1 MRDIREMS
9 EMSKMNELILK
20 NTDFPRIDYG
30 EIYFTGKCNLKCFF
44 CIKDEMDEEVYDK
57 TLDDFTEWKG
67 FNDWIKFLKDN
78 RVPKIYLS
86 STSTE
91 PLLYRNLDK
100 LILHLQDNGFRVG
113 IRTNASI
120 KNCSKTLSL
129 CDEEISVSLQ
139 SLNPETFKKITK
151 RNLNFDIIETLK
163 NIKLKDNANMR
174 VSIVVNRYN
183 ESEIL
188 SILDTLKDIKTIKY
202 VQLRKVYKYN
212 EDDDFKED
220 FDAYQRVR
228 DLISSKYTKTGNFK
242 ESEIFDVNGLSVSM
256 WDVVFCR
263 ESIQSSGY
271 WTNGRM
277 TFNNLLV
284 PGYKEIDFE
293 TED

>member
-1 MRDIREMS
+1 MRDIREM
-9 EMSKMNELILK
+9 NESILK
-20 NTDFPRIDYG
+20 NTVGAIQRIDYG

-44 CIKDEMDEEVYDK
+44 CIKDEMDEEVYDR
-57 TLDDFTEWKG
+57 TLDDFNDWKG
-67 FNDWIKFLKDN
+67 FNDWIKFLKLN

-91 PLLYRNLDK
+91 PLLYRNIDK
-100 LILHLQDNGFRVG
+100 LIPYLQENGFSVG

-129 CDEEISVSLQ
+129 CDEGISVSLQ
-139 SLNPETFKKITK
+139 SLNPETFKKITN

-163 NIKLKDNANMR
+163 NIRLKENAHLR
-174 VSIVVNRYN
+174 VSVVVNRYN
-183 ESEIL
+183 ENEIL

-202 VQLRKVYKYN
+202 VQLRKVYKYK
-212 EDDDFKED
+212 EDSEFKED
-220 FDAYQRVR
+220 IDAYERVR
-228 DLISSKYTKTGNFK
+228 NLISSKFNKTGNFK
-242 ESEIFDVNGLSVSM
+242 ESEIFDVNGLSVSL

-271 WTNGRM
+271 WTNGTM

-284 PGYKEIDFE
+284 PGYKGIDFE
-293 TED
+293 MEG

>member
-9 EMSKMNELILK
+9 EFGAIQ
-20 NTDFPRIDYG
+20 RIDYG
-30 EIYFTGKCNLKCFF
+30 EIYFTGMCNLQCFF
-44 CIKDEMDEEVYDK
+44 CIKDEMDEEVYDR
-57 TLDDFTEWKG
+57 TLDDFNEWKG

-91 PLLYRNLDK
+91 PLLYRNLAN
-100 LILHLQDNGFRVG
+100 LIRYIQDNGFRVG

-120 KNCSKTLSL
+120 KNCSETLSL
-129 CDEEISVSLQ
+129 CDEEVSVSLQ

-163 NIKLKDNANMR
+163 SIKLKDSANMR

-183 ESEIL
+183 ENEIF

-212 EDDDFKED
+212 DTANDDFKED

-228 DLISSKYTKTGNFK
+228 DSISSKYKKTGNFK

-271 WTNGRM
+271 WTNGTM

-284 PGYKEIDFE
+284 PGYKEIDFDL
-293 TED
+293 ED

>member
-1 MRDIREMS
+1 MRDIREM
-9 EMSKMNELILK
+9 NDII
-20 NTDFPRIDYG
+20 DPIQRIDYG

-44 CIKDEMDEEVYDK
+44 CIKDEMDEEVSER
-57 TLDDFTEWKG
+57 TLDDFNDWKG

-91 PLLYRNLDK
+91 PLLYRNLGN
-100 LILHLQDNGFRVG
+100 LIRYLQDNGFRVG

-120 KNCSKTLSL
+120 KNCSETLSL
-129 CDEEISVSLQ
+129 CDEEVSVSLQ
-139 SLNPETFKKITK
+139 SLNPETFKKITN

-163 NIKLKDNANMR
+163 SIKLKDSANMR

-183 ESEIL
+183 ENEIL

-212 EDDDFKED
+212 ENDDFKED

-228 DLISSKYTKTGNFK
+228 FSISSKYTKTGNFK

-271 WTNGRM
+271 WTNGTM

-284 PGYKEIDFE
+284 PGYKGIDFDL
-293 TED
+293 ED

>member
-1 MRDIREMS
+1 MRDIKEL
-9 EMSKMNELILK
+9 SKFILR
-20 NTDFPRIDYG
+20 NSTFGAFPKIDYG

-91 PLLYRNLDK
+91 PLLYRNLDN
-100 LILHLQDNGFRVG
+100 LIRFLQDNGFRVG

-120 KNCSKTLSL
+120 KNCSETLSL
-129 CDEEISVSLQ
+129 CDEEVSVSLQ

-163 NIKLKDNANMR
+163 NIKLKDNAHLR

-202 VQLRKVYKYN
+202 VQLRKVYKFNTN
-212 EDDDFKED
+212 ENDNFKED

-228 DLISSKYTKTGNFK
+228 DLISSKFNKTGNFK

-263 ESIQSSGY
+263 ESIQSSGF

-293 TED
+293 MED

>member
-1 MRDIREMS
+1 MKRSMTKPQMTLLSGRDLMTGLNS
-9 EMSKMNELILK
+9 LK
-20 NTDFPRIDYG
+20 TTGFQKSIFPVPQQNLY
-30 EIYFTGKCNLKCFF
+30 YTGTQTTF
-44 CIKDEMDEEVYDK
+44 
-57 TLDDFTEWKG
+57 
-67 FNDWIKFLKDN
+67 
-78 RVPKIYLS
+78 
-86 STSTE
+86 
-91 PLLYRNLDK
+91 
-100 LILHLQDNGFRVG
+100 
-113 IRTNASI
+113 
-120 KNCSKTLSL
+120 
-129 CDEEISVSLQ
+129 
-139 SLNPETFKKITK
+139 NPETFKKITK

-163 NIKLKDNANMR
+163 NIKLKDNAHLR

-202 VQLRKVYKYN
+202 VQLRKVYKFNTN
-212 EDDDFKED
+212 ENDNFKED

-228 DLISSKYTKTGNFK
+228 DLISSKFNKTGNFK

-263 ESIQSSGY
+263 ESIQSSGF

-293 TED
+293 MED

>member
-1 MRDIREMS
+1 MTGSLKMRDVREMR
-9 EMSKMNELILK
+9 ELILK
-20 NTDFPRIDYG
+20 NTDIPRIDYG

-44 CIKDEMDEEVYDK
+44 CIKDEMDEEVYDR
-57 TLDDFTEWKG
+57 TLDDFNDWKG
-67 FNDWIKFLKDN
+67 FNDWIKFLKSN

-100 LILHLQDNGFRVG
+100 LILHLQNNGFRVG

-120 KNCSKTLSL
+120 KNCSETLSL

-183 ESEIL
+183 E
-188 SILDTLKDIKTIKY
+188 
-202 VQLRKVYKYN
+202 
-212 EDDDFKED
+212 
-220 FDAYQRVR
+220 VR
-228 DLISSKYTKTGNFK
+228 F
-242 ESEIFDVNGLSVSM
+242 
-256 WDVVFCR
+256 
-263 ESIQSSGY
+263 
-271 WTNGRM
+271 
-277 TFNNLLV
+277 
-284 PGYKEIDFE
+284 
-293 TED
+293 